1 LRSNIKEGEE
11 IYNEYRNEKYMESL
25 MRIYKEDIE
34 NIEMDIELYERIKN
48 ENER

>member
-1 LRSNIKEGEE
+1 
-11 IYNEYRNEKYMESL
+11 MESL

-48 ENER
+48 ENERQMNQTKKMNNLQMSRK